1 MLKKLGL
8 ANFKSFSSDM
18 EWIPLA
24 PVTILVGAN
33 ASGKSN
39 ALDAVRFLQGVGME
53 LSIAEILTGKWEGG
67 IKVYPGLRGGAGEV
81 CWGSEETFTVATEL
95 TRVCES
101 EMLRDHEGGIQTK
114 GISRCFKHEITCRAK
129 QQPAMISESLDVD
142 EERLIEIPPESENKT
157 GKAPPR
163 STCRGRV
170 SARSRSALAEV
181 IQQVDED
188 VKTRGLAGFLLDDY
202 ASARFLDVRPSL
214 MKSYVSLVVDDIGQH
229 GENLSA
235 IVWRICQNA
244 EQKEQY
250 LDWLAE
256 LCAPEVTGI
265 DFDKTETDKVMVRLI
280 EGDGEK
286 KPISAESLSDGT
298 LRFMG
303 ILAAMFSAPEGSLF
317 LMEEIENGLH
327 PTRVHLLVE
336 LLEQFA
342 EARHLQIIATTHSS
356 QVLLGLSETALQ
368 NAILFARL
376 EDTPGTIT
384 RRLGDLDYFEE
395 VTQKTRIDRL
405 FATGWLERSL

>member
-1 MLKKLGL
+1 LQDQGVIMLKKLGL

-67 IKVYPGLRGGAGEV
+67 REVYPGLRGGAGEV

-95 TRVCES
+95 TRACEG
-101 EMLRDHEGGIQTK
+101 ERLRDHEKGIPVK

-129 QQPAMISESLDVD
+129 QRPALISESLDVSD
-142 EERLIEIPPESENKT
+142 ERGDERLVEITPESVVKPQLFELT
-157 GKAPPR
+157 QSRP
-163 STCRGRV
+163 
-170 SARSRSALAEV
+170 RSALAEV
-181 IQQVDED
+181 IHQVNVD

-202 ASARFLDVRPSL
+202 ANARFLDVRPSL
-214 MKSYVSLVVDDIGQH
+214 MKDYVSSVADDIGQH

-235 IVWRICQNA
+235 IVRQICRTDQG
-244 EQKEQY
+244 EQY
-250 LDWLAE
+250 LDWLKE
-256 LCAPEVTGI
+256 LCAPEVTDI
-265 DFDKTETDKVMVRLI
+265 DFDRTATDKVMVRLV

-356 QVLLGLSETALQ
+356 QVLLGGWSDRYDYEGGRDFRAPQ
-368 NAILFARL
+368 ARSVYHQA
-376 EDTPGTIT
+376 GC
-384 RRLGDLDYFEE
+384 
-395 VTQKTRIDRL
+395 
-405 FATGWLERSL
+405 